1 MEEERK
7 AGQAAGEEKEGMGP
21 LKRHVKDRIG
31 KLGEDAAR
39 PQADEG
45 GEGGGHPMVAGMLFI
60 VIAVTLTAG
69 MVGMAFDKI
78 AARRAVAQVALADQ
92 VADKVAAHAAPHLD
106 TVHGTGTAVPKGQA
120 LVVRIEGA
128 GKGVDAT
135 GAVRA
140 AKALVDRAEAA
151 AVASGAGGDDIGR
164 LPPSVWREED
174 GSYAA
179 TACSVVTVS
188 ASLPATVAATVMDT
202 AIAFGC
208 SASIASSASDGS
220 DAGRLMAVG
229 KAVEDALAV
238 EKAARG
244 EGASVV
250 GIEVEHVG
258 RDGTTGLW
266 TASVR
271 VTFEPPA
278 VE

>member
-1 MEEERK
+1 
-7 AGQAAGEEKEGMGP
+7 MGP

-45 GEGGGHPMVAGMLFI
+45 GEVGGHPMVAGMLFI
-60 VIAVTLTAG
+60 VIAVALTAG

-128 GKGVDAT
+128 GEGVDAT

>member
-1 MEEERK
+1 MK
-7 AGQAAGEEKEGMGP
+7 CQDSL
-21 LKRHVKDRIG
+21 LKK
-31 KLGEDAAR
+31 
-39 PQADEG
+39 
-45 GEGGGHPMVAGMLFI
+45 
-60 VIAVTLTAG
+60 
-69 MVGMAFDKI
+69 
-78 AARRAVAQVALADQ
+78 
-92 VADKVAAHAAPHLD
+92 
-106 TVHGTGTAVPKGQA
+106 
-120 LVVRIEGA
+120 
-128 GKGVDAT
+128 
-135 GAVRA
+135 
-140 AKALVDRAEAA
+140 
-151 AVASGAGGDDIGR
+151 S
-164 LPPSVWREED
+164 
-174 GSYAA
+174 SYAA